1 MLFLSFWGIFFGRF
15 RWFIFHNR
23 FSHTLRRSFRLI
35 LLAICLI
42 SDISTEMR
50 TILFVIY
57 PILEDNSKFGNIT
70 FDIYLFSGIVTEIG
84 TIISVICPFLE
95 DASKFGNITF
105 DIFPFSGIATEL
117 ETILLVIFPILE
129 NASKFG
135 NITFGICLFSGV
147 VIEIRTIIFAT
158 YLAQVF
164 QAIMSKIMCKYV
176 TSEMYFAF

>member
-15 RWFIFHNR
+15 RWFMFHNR

-35 LLAICLI
+35 LLAICLF

-57 PILEDNSKFGNIT
+57 PILEDN
-70 FDIYLFSGIVTEIG
+70 
-84 TIISVICPFLE
+84 
-95 DASKFGNITF
+95 
-105 DIFPFSGIATEL
+105 
-117 ETILLVIFPILE
+117 
-129 NASKFG
+129 SKFG

>member
-23 FSHTLRRSFRLI
+23 FSHTLRISIRLI

-42 SDISTEMR
+42 SDISTEMM

-105 DIFPFSGIATEL
+105 DIFPFS
-117 ETILLVIFPILE
+117 
-129 NASKFG
+129 
-135 NITFGICLFSGV
+135 
-147 VIEIRTIIFAT
+147 
-158 YLAQVF
+158 
-164 QAIMSKIMCKYV
+164 
-176 TSEMYFAF
+176 